1 MADVK
6 ITQLYDANKQ
16 PLYPSIITKT
26 INGVSLSYEPGGNNE
41 INITSSNVSIKVKLV
56 YIYKAFKD
64 QPSTPKGGSLKDNG
78 NIDYPTA
85 GVSTEEGEWTDEIT
99 AKSQIAIDSEKK
111 LWRSYATLN
120 IGGSEEDSDWSTPAE
135 VNDTIAGL
143 DGKDG
148 SDIKFIYCLT
158 KNSST
163 PDKPNTTGDTFNN
176 SSISGEWS
184 DSPMGVDEIHKY
196 EWVSISVK
204 PSGNNEKFGGFSD
217 PVIWSK
223 WGEDGRDGDGV
234 EYVFLLTN
242 SADAPKLDSY
252 DVDSD
257 DYQSPE
263 YKPSTNGVE
272 WSDDYTAPSYNNRYS
287 WVAIRH
293 LKDGVWREF
302 SEPKLWN
309 IYKVAGKSYADLY
322 RRSTTQ
328 LSANDLPIHERS
340 IYYIFNTDKYYSDSE
355 CKDEIKIVGD
365 WYGDIPS
372 EGGRYLYKTQAY
384 VDIIDVDRPVEITKD
399 RWSGPYFISLDG
411 VDGEN
416 AIAESA
422 YISMNNDSFSLPITD
437 SYNTFK
443 GIEYK
448 DSLDVKLMYGDD
460 ELDIDKEKIVYN
472 SNVFEYV
479 NSEKSSDKKT
489 LTIEFKI
496 KNDVSFANVE
506 DIVIELTG
514 EYNNKEYTAKKS
526 FRIIPYVSSIDAFYK
541 IRINDDTVY
550 VEPNGCAN
558 ENGEGIWEHTITV
571 DLVDSKGNY
580 IDASNIGCKFV
591 YENKN
596 NATVDIST
604 GEIKIKNCL
613 NADAG
618 YKDYVDVI
626 NLPNPLAIK
635 LVDIETNVVREIE
648 YVDFINKPQDGVDG
662 SAGVS
667 NRMVFAYRS
676 TKDYKAPE
684 IPTGGSVDFDTNEVL
699 YPKDWGP
706 SQDLGGVVW
715 LSTCEFFSDGTSDL
729 SWSNPMRITG
739 DQGLPGEDGTK
750 IEFAYHLC
758 ESENVFSNLN
768 SPSGD
773 IIYFPENGKDASQ
786 WTDNPQGIDTTYIIE
801 ACSQR
806 TFDEKNGVWSEWSKP
821 FIWSKW
827 GEDGT
832 DGDGVEYIFR
842 IVAEKQEN
850 FYPLSDDAYESD
862 NEYVKNILQQN
873 DFVPNRE
880 YVDRYVETN
889 GISNDNA
896 SILHTL
902 FDKKWT
908 DEPSDVGVSEPY
920 EYVSIRR
927 KKNGIWG
934 SFSKATLWN
943 EWHRDG
949 YNTYTEFA
957 FAAIPSN
964 DTLVG
969 CYVIGGTYEEPLEDL
984 KTYTN
989 DNVIKTV
996 NWSDTLPAYDEN
1008 NSIWMISAF
1017 FSEDEKYENNGI
1029 WTSPTKMTDSQT
1041 LQVEYC
1047 DSSISP
1053 ANGIT
1058 EMSNLVT
1065 TYPTLTLEELE
1076 NKFRE
1081 LEASRG
1087 FIWGDENIVNP
1098 NWMATSRRVNGN
1110 WSNWVVTKIK
1120 GEKGDPGAKGDPGT
1134 SVQIKGSFNNRE
1146 ELEEAYNYYLKII
1159 DVKPTPYFTDDN
1171 LSGGDGYLIN
1181 GELWIYDGSKNPV
1194 FTSAW
1199 TNVGQIKGDKGD
1211 SVYLYIAYSNDGGKN
1226 FTNKLSDKDRL
1237 GSTPGKYIGI
1247 CISNIEKSVD
1257 FPTIDNI
1264 KDFTWSK
1271 WKGDD
1276 GFGVEQIFILNDSS
1290 NMLLPEPTIDDKPE
1304 KWNEQDF
1311 KPTGWSDIPQTP
1323 TISNPYC
1330 LMAVRNY
1337 PPKDDLVENKYNLFR
1352 GDGSNA
1358 IVFSYLA
1365 KDGTSGTS
1373 PFHIELSN
1381 EYDQVYVTDNVVMT
1395 AQDISTYVT
1404 IYKGSENVSKE
1415 VTITCSDGS
1424 ATYDGSV
1431 KSYKLIRS
1439 FNEGEKVEDN
1449 EVNIKIDVSK
1459 NSSIGLDFPTSHT
1472 FKIIKLNGTIDY
1484 DLKVTPTYIKVD
1496 NNGKCSSD
1504 DIKVSLLKS
1513 SIGTNNREVEEI
1525 KNTPEGYSVKYS
1537 VDGSTTFVNLD
1548 NLKNSIIV
1556 DSSNSYYT
1564 INLYNKDGSMVDTVN
1579 VELLK
1584 DGKDGVDGN
1593 SPYHIEL
1600 SNDFDLIYTVDGKV
1614 NGEQTF
1620 NTKAQLL
1627 LGNLP
1632 VIFND
1637 VSVNNIDNSSI
1648 GVSLSY
1654 KKYDEGTNK
1663 DEYIECDITLTIPDG
1678 YDMLTNINGTIV
1690 IKYESEYD
1698 EDDKTETISTYFTLK
1713 PTNDESLY
1721 QIQATPSYI
1730 TRSKDT
1736 SVYVKLYKKGKNGLE
1751 LVSNTNDIP
1760 NDVSIRYVLDND
1772 VENEYPIKNGN
1783 LIVNNNQIFVYKWEP
1798 NESNAST
1805 NEIDIR
1811 LYKGANL
1818 HDNVNIE
1825 IKEEIK
1831 PSAVFEVTPDDII
1844 MYFDGSG
1851 NILNNTHT
1859 IKYSFIYEGVDTSIS
1874 DFSIKSATAGAPLV
1888 EIDKITNNKKFKI
1901 VTNIT
1906 NFEEYSEGTYSYTI
1920 TAKHNN
1926 IEYYKNIYITFTKS
1940 ELVISSL
1947 NDTFTVS
1954 ELYEKITNSE
1964 YYSALFSFYA
1974 YFNGKS
1980 IDKDLD
1986 AISIDIE
1993 KMKEKYGESE
2003 IVNYLEIN
2011 DNFTA
2016 NIRNGS
2022 WYLNFNCHSDGTYDI
2037 IDFIKNTNE
2046 KGKEPK
2052 IYFKFEY
2059 KGISVTKDWL
2069 FVLTSD
2075 TDGRYYSIKCD
2086 RIDIN
2091 ESNNENPIEIYFEK
2105 NTLEYT
2111 TLPELYNEGKVF
2123 AYSIDGN
2130 AEIVFDD
2137 ENKIKSIPKSRGNYA
2152 FYPNGYVN
2160 GEYAQEP
2167 IIKEIR
2173 FMLYKIMD
2181 DGNKQM
2187 IQMQNVERVDI
2198 LRQTEEEII
2207 ISNALEEKSLEEI
2220 FDENYNEDYSYIIV

>member
-1 MADVK
+1 M
-6 ITQLYDANKQ
+6 
-16 PLYPSIITKT
+16 
-26 INGVSLSYEPGGNNE
+26 
-41 INITSSNVSIKVKLV
+41 
-56 YIYKAFKD
+56 
-64 QPSTPKGGSLKDNG
+64 
-78 NIDYPTA
+78 
-85 GVSTEEGEWTDEIT
+85 
-99 AKSQIAIDSEKK
+99 
-111 LWRSYATLN
+111 
-120 IGGSEEDSDWSTPAE
+120 
-135 VNDTIAGL
+135 
-143 DGKDG
+143 
-148 SDIKFIYCLT
+148 
-158 KNSST
+158 
-163 PDKPNTTGDTFNN
+163 
-176 SSISGEWS
+176 
-184 DSPMGVDEIHKY
+184 
-196 EWVSISVK
+196 
-204 PSGNNEKFGGFSD
+204 
-217 PVIWSK
+217 
-223 WGEDGRDGDGV
+223 
-234 EYVFLLTN
+234 
-242 SADAPKLDSY
+242 
-252 DVDSD
+252 
-257 DYQSPE
+257 
-263 YKPSTNGVE
+263 
-272 WSDDYTAPSYNNRYS
+272 
-287 WVAIRH
+287 
-293 LKDGVWREF
+293 
-302 SEPKLWN
+302 WN

-437 SYNTFK
+437 SYKTFK

-460 ELDIDKEKIVYN
+460 ELDIDKEKIDYN

-613 NADAG
+613 NADDG

-676 TKDYKAPE
+676 TKDYNAPE
-684 IPTGGSVDFDTNEVL
+684 IPTGGSVDFDTNTIT
-699 YPKDWGP
+699 YPDGWYA

-806 TFDEKNGVWSEWSKP
+806 TCDENGTWSEWSKP

-842 IVAEKQEN
+842 IFGTKADGR
-850 FYPLSDDAYESD
+850 YPLDDEVYN
-862 NEYVKNILQQN
+862 NENIYVKDILQQN
-873 DFVPNRE
+873 DFVPNAD
-880 YVDRYVETN
+880 YVKRYVETN
-889 GISNDNA
+889 AISEENA
-896 SILHTL
+896 SILYNL

-957 FAAIPSN
+957 FAAIPIN

-969 CYVIGGTYEEPLEDL
+969 YNVSGGTYEKPLDNL
-984 KTYTN
+984 ITYYN
-989 DNVIKTV
+989 DITQPKTV
-996 NWSDTLPAYDEN
+996 TWCDTLPDYDEN

-1017 FSEDEKYENNGI
+1017 FSEDKNYENNGI
-1029 WTSPTKMTDSQT
+1029 WTSPKKMADSQT

-1047 DSSISP
+1047 DSSIISP
-1053 ANGIT
+1053 APGIT
-1058 EMSNLVT
+1058 EMSDLVKNN
-1065 TYPTLTLEELE
+1065 PTLTLEELE
-1076 NKFRE
+1076 TEFRRLEE
-1081 LEASRG
+1081 LRG
-1087 FIWGDENIVNP
+1087 FKWGDENIVNP
-1098 NWMATSRRVNGN
+1098 NWMATSRRVNGV
-1110 WSNWVVTKIK
+1110 WTKWVVTRIK
-1120 GEKGDPGAKGDPGT
+1120 GERGPQGDKGENGT
-1134 SVQIKGSFNNRE
+1134 SVNFKGSFDILDELQAAYEYWLIITDEDKTNDDSKE
-1146 ELEEAYNYYLKII
+1146 E
-1159 DVKPTPYFTDDN
+1159 PTKKFQDWKLTN
-1171 LSGGDGYLIN
+1171 GDGYLVEGDLWVYN
-1181 GELWIYDGSKNPV
+1181 GTRDNDFYK
-1194 FTSAW
+1194 AW

-1211 SVYLYIAYSNDGGKN
+1211 SVYLYIAYSNDTYKKE
-1226 FTNKLSDKDRL
+1226 FTDALDKYSAL
-1237 GSTPGKYIGI
+1237 GTTPGKYIGI
-1247 CISNIEKSVD
+1247 CIKDIKIQN
-1257 FPTIDNI
+1257 FPNEHSQFDE
-1264 KDFTWSK
+1264 FTWSK

-1290 NMLLPEPTIDDKPE
+1290 VMDMPEPTEEEDDRTE
-1304 KWNEQDF
+1304 IWNAQDF
-1311 KPTGWSDIPQTP
+1311 IPTDWSDIPLTP
-1323 TISNPYC
+1323 TISKPYC

-1337 PPKDDLVENKYNLFR
+1337 PPKSDDLKGGYNLFK
-1352 GDGSNA
+1352 GDASNNKA

-1404 IYKGSENVSKE
+1404 IYKGSENVSDK
-1415 VTITCSDGS
+1415 VDISCSNGS

-1431 KSYKLIRS
+1431 KSYKLIRT
-1439 FNEGEKVEDN
+1439 FNEGEVVEDN

-1496 NNGKCSSD
+1496 NNGNCSSS

-1537 VDGSTTFVNLD
+1537 VDGSTTFNSLED
-1548 NLKNSIIV
+1548 LKNSISV

-1564 INLYNKDGSMVDTVN
+1564 INLYKEDLMVDTVN

-1614 NGEQTF
+1614 NGNQPF
-1620 NTKAQLL
+1620 NTHAQLL

-1637 VSVNNIDNSSI
+1637 VSVNNIDDSI
-1648 GVSLSY
+1648 GVVVSLKNYEENS
-1654 KKYDEGTNK
+1654 NK
-1663 DEYIECDITLTIPDG
+1663 NEYIECDITLTIPNG
-1678 YDMLTNINGTIV
+1678 YDMTTNINGTIV

-1783 LIVNNNQIFVYKWEP
+1783 LIVNNNQIFVYKWKP

-1844 MYFDGSG
+1844 IYFDGSG

-1888 EIDKITNNKKFKI
+1888 EIEKITNNKKFKI

-1993 KMKEKYGESE
+1993 KMTKEYGDDAD
-2003 IVNYLEIN
+2003 IVKYLEKN

-2111 TLPELYNEGKVF
+2111 TLLELYNEGKVF